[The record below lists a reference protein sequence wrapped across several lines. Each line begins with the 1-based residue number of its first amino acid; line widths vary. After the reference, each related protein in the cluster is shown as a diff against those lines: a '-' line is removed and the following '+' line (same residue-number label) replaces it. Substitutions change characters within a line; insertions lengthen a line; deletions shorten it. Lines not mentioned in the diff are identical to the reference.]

1 MSAQA
6 RGHWAGI
13 GETTFVGGMRLLYW
27 VCRVAGRWP
36 FRVLLY
42 PVLLWYVATSARGR
56 AASQAYLRRVAAFK
70 PVATGWLGVLRHF
83 ASFAETILDKM
94 LLWGGAMDLSQVRF
108 VGLPPMLDLLAQRRG
123 ALLVCSHLGNT
134 DLCRVLSHQVKD
146 LKLTVLV
153 HTRHAEAF
161 NGLLAAL
168 DPRSQLDLV
177 QVTEMSPAT
186 AMMLSER
193 VARGEFVVIAGDR
206 VPVGGGRHAIA
217 PFLGSPAPFPVGPY
231 ILAAV
236 LQCPVYAMF
245 SLQSA
250 GGPEVHFELLR
261 EAVRLPRKDR
271 KGGQDRD
278 ERDGALAA
286 LAAQYAA
293 RLEHHCLQAPLQ
305 WFNFYDFWDIPALD
319 KHDASC

>member
-1 MSAQA
+1 MTVQA
-6 RGHWAGI
+6 RNHWASI
-13 GETTFVGGMRLLYW
+13 GESTFVGGMRLLYW

-36 FRVLLY
+36 FRVALY
-42 PVLLWYVATSARGR
+42 PVLAWYVLTSARGR
-56 AASQAYLRRVAAFK
+56 AASQGYLRRVARYT
-70 PVATGWLGVLRHF
+70 PVATSWFGVLRHF

-94 LLWGGAMDLSQVRF
+94 LMWGGLHDLSNVRF
-108 VGLPPMLDLLAQRRG
+108 VGLEPMLDLLAQRRG

-146 LKLTVLV
+146 LTLTVLV

-168 DPRSQLDLV
+168 DPRSQLNLV
-177 QVTEMSPAT
+177 QVTEMTPAT

-206 VPVGGGRHAIA
+206 VPVGGGRHAVA

-231 ILAAV
+231 VLAGV
-236 LQCPVYAMF
+236 LQCPVYALF
-245 SLQSA
+245 SLQTDS
-250 GGPEVHFELLR
+250 GPEVHFELLR

-271 KGGQDRD
+271 N
-278 ERDGALAA
+278 GALGE
-286 LAAQYAA
+286 LAGQYAA
-293 RLEHHCLQAPLQ
+293 RLEHHCLRAPLQ